1 MLSQRRRLK
10 HQTCTLITAAVLLLG
25 GSCAVWQ
32 PESGTSLSDTMT
44 PIVFAGFVPAPSTLV
59 RLEARNTA
67 TASWVQFA
75 TATSDATPYVTDSKG
90 VSYYVWQV
98 EAAMPDGWP
107 YWPQIEAFNFQSN
120 QGTARARVRAM
131 AGDVQL
137 PTLPLGGVACAASAY
152 GQTGDGEAAIAAC
165 KRSVP
170 EVDVPAP
177 CGNYAKNCCTFAPT
191 CRAGASCE
199 WFDAPNNVTKCTP
212 DYLPTLNNYLYPSDR
227 NLVENLQGVT
237 HDDAS
242 WYFVA
247 ETSIKKVP
255 VAQDLKTLT
264 WSGASSPFPG
274 WGHYGAPCYYAGRVW
289 VPLEHGPGNAMG
301 MGSVTTSLTSP
312 VVQVMP
318 EAGGSSPWCAT
329 HNGVLYTSQNAG
341 GTVRRYR
348 IQGTSL
354 VRIADLVLKNHE
366 YESPV
371 SLTAIAGGA
380 ISDSGETLFLT
391 SDSLSLIAAFDLP
404 TGGLRTLVL
413 IPPIQGWPVPNT
425 VEIEGITY
433 WNDPPSPG
441 IDGQLH
447 VVTLLIQD
455 VPPDE
460 DNFAFRHF
468 AVANPADLGRL

>member
-1 MLSQRRRLK
+1 MTHWLGLRCSPSVALGPCGCGASDTEHSEQVPASAAAVELLHENTYFEVSLAPSGPKAAVERA
-10 HQTCTLITAAVLLLG
+10 TAAVHVPFRD
-25 GSCAVWQ
+25 S
-32 PESGTSLSDTMT
+32 SGAQL
-44 PIVFAGFVPAPSTLV
+44 
-59 RLEARNTA
+59 
-67 TASWVQFA
+67 TASNGKPLRG
-75 TATSDATPYVTDSKG
+75 TCGVTFISPKH
-90 VSYYVWQV
+90 
-98 EAAMPDGWP
+98 A
-107 YWPQIEAFNFQSN
+107 
-120 QGTARARVRAM
+120 GTAAH
-131 AGDVQL
+131 
-137 PTLPLGGVACAASAY
+137 C
-152 GQTGDGEAAIAAC
+152 
-165 KRSVP
+165 
-170 EVDVPAP
+170 
-177 CGNYAKNCCTFAPT
+177 
-191 CRAGASCE
+191 
-199 WFDAPNNVTKCTP
+199 
-212 DYLPTLNNYLYPSDR
+212 
-227 NLVENLQGVT
+227 VE
-237 HDDAS
+237 D
-242 WYFVA
+242 
-247 ETSIKKVP
+247 P
-255 VAQDLKTLT
+255 
-264 WSGASSPFPG
+264 
-274 WGHYGAPCYYAGRVW
+274 
-289 VPLEHGPGNAMG
+289 
-301 MGSVTTSLTSP
+301 SVTTSLTSP